1 MDVKRLTA
9 TVRDANSNHQYE
21 VRVDFMDND
30 GCVLTCKPRVMLWR
44 DGMAFA
50 ASEIS
55 VTLKG

>member
-30 GCVLTCKPRVMLWR
+30 AYVLSKPRVMLWR